1 MELHSSFLLRKGKIV
16 ENISFKE
23 RVKNIA
29 IECSSKYR
37 DNLCN
42 YEYLVISDAF
52 TDKYCI
58 ISAEKDNYMHLI
70 GVNSQLSAQDFY
82 QKCIDN
88 TLTENDFDFNKKN
101 QSEKSVKGSV
111 REKIVALPSFCD
123 MFTKSDLKCQQ
134 DFSKGKVKCNFASAS
149 DKFTI
154 GFVQEGRPKS
164 LMKNNQLD
172 DNTSQPIIAVL
183 RRIKGATNFTEM
195 VLGSIDGYEHV
206 LKDINSQS

>member
-1 MELHSSFLLRKGKIV
+1 M

-29 IECSSKYR
+29 IDCSSKYR

-42 YEYLVISDAF
+42 YEYLVISEAF
-52 TDKYCI
+52 TNKYCI
-58 ISAEKDNYMHLI
+58 INADEDNYMHLI
-70 GVNSQLSAQDFY
+70 GVNSHLSAQDFY
-82 QKCIDN
+82 QKCIDK
-88 TLTENDFDFNKKN
+88 TPTESDFDFNKKN

-123 MFTKSDLKCQQ
+123 MFSKTDLKCQQ

-154 GFVQEGRPKS
+154 GFIQEGRPKS

-172 DNTSQPIIAVL
+172 EDSSKPIIAVL
-183 RRIKGATNFTEM
+183 RKTKGTVDFTEL
-195 VLGSIDGYEHV
+195 VLGSIEGNEDI
-206 LKDINSQS
+206 LKKVNKR